1 MCLLGTFVGSL
12 NSSQN
17 NEALSHV
24 FTGAHV
30 GSCELEVETKSR
42 RGSGS
47 SQNRSEV
54 CGCGAGA
61 HWKAEG
67 VEIRTSWNPGRARLL
82 LSACQAKSDNSRK
95 SPRRSTEGRKKG
107 YEQIYFCFSTF
118 VNT

>member
-1 MCLLGTFVGSL
+1 MCVCLLGTFVGSL

-95 SPRRSTEGRKKG
+95 SPSTKH
-107 YEQIYFCFSTF
+107 
-118 VNT
+118 